1 MALEKATATTS
12 NQQALTPTD
21 KDEIKQT
28 LGVDGDLAALNQV
41 DTDEITNNA
50 VTNLKLAN
58 MNANTIKGRSTG
70 NGQPQD
76 LTPTQ
81 VRTIINVEDGAQVNP
96 DLSLY
101 QLKRTNITVT
111 KTNDTYTLQASDVD
125 KRLFIPAPC
134 TVIVPNGLPANLE
147 FQGKQI
153 GVGDVEFVAQSGGTL
168 NVCAAFQ
175 KFTEGETAYWGIVTL
190 GGDVADLLGTLK
202 LSV

>member
-41 DTDEITNNA
+41 NTTEIVDDS
-50 VTNLKLAN
+50 VTNAKLDT
-58 MNANTIKGRSTG
+58 MLANTIKGREASDGT
-70 NGQPQD
+70 PQD
-76 LTPTQ
+76 LTPAQ
-81 VRTIINVEDGAQVNP
+81 VRSILDV
-96 DLSLY
+96 
-101 QLKRTNITVT
+101 LKTRTNITVT

-134 TVIVPNGLPANLE
+134 TVIVPNGLPADLE

-153 GVGDVEFVAQSGGTL
+153 GVGDVEFVAESGGTL
-168 NVCAAFQ
+168 NVNAAFQ

-202 LSV
+202 LAE